1 VKKIPLALMVLLLLP
16 VLVAGVAG
24 GQGVN
29 RADEAAVEDIPGELA
44 TLYVEAAADFG
55 IEWELL
61 AAVGKIECDHSRGE
75 CYRPNSAGA
84 MGPMQFMSATWA
96 FYRDASKSPP
106 YDVYDARDAIFA
118 AAAKLAADGVNR
130 DPRAALFSY
139 NHSTAYV
146 DEVIAWAVR
155 YGWTTSDAGAL
166 GEAVLTHPNI
176 ELRPEARSDIEAG
189 RVDARLLGVLLL
201 LASEHRLGSVGPFAT
216 GHSLYVEGTDR
227 ISNHAYG
234 RAVDIPIVDGA
245 AVSPSNES
253 ARAAAQSLL
262 SLDEPLRPD
271 ELGSPWALASPG
283 AFSDSSHQ
291 DHLHVAHSE
300 DGL

>member
-1 VKKIPLALMVLLLLP
+1 M
-16 VLVAGVAG
+16 
-24 GQGVN
+24 
-29 RADEAAVEDIPGELA
+29 
-44 TLYVEAAADFG
+44 
-55 IEWELL
+55 
-61 AAVGKIECDHSRGE
+61 
-75 CYRPNSAGA
+75 
-84 MGPMQFMSATWA
+84 
-96 FYRDASKSPP
+96 
-106 YDVYDARDAIFA
+106 
-118 AAAKLAADGVNR
+118 
-130 DPRAALFSY
+130 
-139 NHSTAYV
+139 
-146 DEVIAWAVR
+146 
-155 YGWTTSDAGAL
+155 
-166 GEAVLTHPNI
+166 
-176 ELRPEARSDIEAG
+176 
-189 RVDARLLGVLLL
+189 DARLLGVLLL

>member
-1 VKKIPLALMVLLLLP
+1 MVLLLLP
-16 VLVAGVAG
+16 VLVAGAAG
-24 GQGVN
+24 GQGVY

-84 MGPMQFMSATWA
+84 MGPMQFMPATWA

-118 AAAKLAADGVNR
+118 AAAKLVADGVNK

-166 GEAVLTHPNI
+166 AEAVLTHPNI
-176 ELRPEARSDIEAG
+176 ELRPEARFDIEAG

-283 AFSDSSHQ
+283 AFTDSSHQ

>member
-1 VKKIPLALMVLLLLP
+1 MKRIAFPLLLLFLLP
-16 VLVAGVAG
+16 VLVAGAAG
-24 GQGVN
+24 GQSVSQ
-29 RADEAAVEDIPGELA
+29 ADGAALDDIPGEFA
-44 TLYVEAAADFG
+44 KLYVEAAADFG

-61 AAVGKIECDHSRGE
+61 AAVGKIECDHGRGD
-75 CYRPNSAGA
+75 CFRPNSAGA
-84 MGPMQFMSATWA
+84 MGPMQFMPATWA
-96 FYRDASKSPP
+96 FYRNSSKSPP

-130 DPRAALFSY
+130 DPRGALFSY
-139 NHSTAYV
+139 NHSEAYV
-146 DEVIAWAVR
+146 DGVIGWAVR
-155 YGWTTSDAGAL
+155 YGWTTSDLGAL
-166 GEAVLTHPNI
+166 GQAVLTHPNI
-176 ELRPEARSDIEAG
+176 ELRPEARFDIEAG
-189 RVDARLLGVLLL
+189 LVDARLLGALLF

-216 GHSLYVEGTDR
+216 GHSLYVEGTSR

-234 RAVDIPIVDGA
+234 RAVDIPIVDGV
-245 AVSPSNES
+245 AVSASNQS

-271 ELGSPWALASPG
+271 ELGSPWNLAYPG